1 MSMNDDKILELKKR
15 IEKKKED
22 LGATQR
28 FTPVTSCSLE
38 LDGVRYNLHAA
49 NRETLVLLACKIQA
63 LYTAANELEL
73 NDDLMLS
80 GFHAHDWGQD
90 IKARLAILDRKK
102 TESDLAA
109 MEAQLDKLLSVD
121 KKTELELAA
130 IEALLR

>member
-28 FTPVTSCSLE
+28 FAPVTSCSLE

-49 NRETLVLLACKIQA
+49 SREQLILLACKLQA
-63 LYTAANELEL
+63 LYMAADEIGYADECVI
-73 NDDLMLS
+73 S
-80 GFHAHDWGQD
+80 GFHVREWGSD

-130 IEALLR
+130 IEALLL